1 MPTFSDRTRSLC
13 VFAALYFLAS
23 LLHFAHN
30 AEYIAF
36 YPNMPAWITREN
48 VYLTWLAITG
58 VGMAAA
64 ALWWMGR
71 RIAAALALALYG
83 LFGLDGLAHYALAL
97 CAEHRLAANLSIWL
111 EAASGVAL
119 AAAALWQLR
128 RLGAMRPHAAMR

>member
-1 MPTFSDRTRSLC
+1 
-13 VFAALYFLAS
+13 
-23 LLHFAHN
+23 
-30 AEYIAF
+30 
-36 YPNMPAWITREN
+36 MPAWITREN

-97 CAEHRLAANLSIWL
+97 CAEHTLAANLSIWL